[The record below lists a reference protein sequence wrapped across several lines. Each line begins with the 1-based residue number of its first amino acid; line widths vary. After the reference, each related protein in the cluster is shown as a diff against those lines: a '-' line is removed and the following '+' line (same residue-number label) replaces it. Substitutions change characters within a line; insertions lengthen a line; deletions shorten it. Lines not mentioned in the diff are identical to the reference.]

1 MATRSRVIIGIG
13 VGVFALGGGLV
24 LLFAAPQ
31 NARAGSNRASSV
43 HPETATPPKQTVNG
57 STPVAVMVA
66 VPADKQGL
74 LVSLPFAQG
83 IGGYVS
89 PGDTVNIYANLSKAT
104 EDKLVKTGVTSPC
117 TGLVEPNVLVLDI
130 NPRPAQ
136 KSGNQSSSAASTQPT
151 GQSANVTYFLAVDPN
166 IARSIIFFQSNESL
180 YLTLVPHGQS
190 PTGTLPCASYAQEV
204 QHP

>member
-1 MATRSRVIIGIG
+1 
-13 VGVFALGGGLV
+13 VFALGGGLV

-43 HPETATPPKQTVNG
+43 HPATATPPKQTFNVT
-57 STPVAVMVA
+57 TPTAATVT

-74 LVSLPFAQG
+74 VVSLPVAQG
-83 IGGYVS
+83 LGGYVS
-89 PGDTVNIYANLSKAT
+89 PGDTVNIYANVSKVT
-104 EDKLVKTGVTSPC
+104 EDKLVKTGLISPC
-117 TGLVEPNVLVLDI
+117 TGLVEPNVLVLDV

-136 KSGNQSSSAASTQPT
+136 KSGNQSSTASTQPT
-151 GQSANVTYFLAVDPN
+151 GQSANVTYLLAVDPN
-166 IARSIIFFQSNESL
+166 VARAIIFFQSNESL

-190 PTGTLPCASYAQEV
+190 PTGTLPCVSYAQEV